1 MAQNYMGEHARVS
14 HMVDVPQD
22 VSGTFLSERQ
32 VAVLRRREAGE
43 TTAGI
48 AEALDTTEAGVEQL
62 EENALETIQRAY
74 RTVRVAQS
82 LRSEVRVQAEAGMSV
97 LDVVRELRSAG
108 DLAGVKLGT
117 SESRLHDELVSI
129 LDPVLQ
135 GNTLTEDVELA
146 IDNEGAVSLAKRSNV
161 VG

>member
-1 MAQNYMGEHARVS
+1 
-14 HMVDVPQD
+14 MVEVAQD
-22 VSGTFLSERQ
+22 VAGTLLSERQ
-32 VAVLRRREAGE
+32 VAVLTRREAGE
-43 TTAGI
+43 S
-48 AEALDTTEAGVEQL
+48 TEAIAAELGTSVDGVKQL
-62 EENALETIQRAY
+62 EANALENIQRAY
-74 RTVRVAQS
+74 RTVRIAQS
-82 LRSEVRVQAEAGMSV
+82 IRSDIRVQAEAGMSV

-117 SESRLHDELVSI
+117 SESRLHDELVST